1 MGLSFLIALL
11 FIFIGFISLGCFINA
26 RHADFKDNPEMPT
39 IAAFTAAMTLIFF
52 LSAAI
57 ILYKIFS

>member
-11 FIFIGFISLGCFINA
+11 FIFIGFISLGCSINA
-26 RHADFKDNPEMPT
+26 RHVDFKDHPEMPT

-57 ILYKIFS
+57 IFYKIFS